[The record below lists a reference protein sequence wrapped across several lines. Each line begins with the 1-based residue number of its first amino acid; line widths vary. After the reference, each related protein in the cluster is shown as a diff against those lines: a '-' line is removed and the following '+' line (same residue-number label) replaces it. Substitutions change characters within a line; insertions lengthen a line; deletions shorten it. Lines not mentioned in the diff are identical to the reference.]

1 MVVAETLAGI
11 ALAKSAVSGVKSMIN
26 TCKDINEISHHLDD
40 LFKGHEQIS
49 KKTAQQKKGNKEWNI
64 YLTEKLHDKEEE
76 EGTSISDVTAEIIE
90 QKQIEEQIQSMAK
103 MLNKRF
109 GANTWDEILELR
121 KKRVEEAKERK
132 KKRIQEIKTQ
142 AKESRIF
149 WRKVLIESSKVVGI
163 IFLIFGMYW
172 GIASNSKVKLPWF
185 W

>member
-1 MVVAETLAGI
+1 MVAEILAGI

-26 TCKDINEISHHLDD
+26 TAKDINEISHHLDD
-40 LFKGHEQIS
+40 LFKGHEQVA
-49 KKTAQQKKGNKEWNI
+49 KKTAKQKKGNKEWNI

-109 GANTWDEILELR
+109 GAGTWSEILELR
-121 KKRVEEAKERK
+121 KKRVEEAEERK
-132 KKRIQEIKTQ
+132 KRQIKNAKI
-142 AKESRIF
+142 AKEKSDKF
-149 WRKVLIESSKVVGI
+149 WGKVLVESSKAIGI
-163 IFLIFGMYW
+163 LFLILAMY
-172 GIASNSKVKLPWF
+172 GFIATHSKAPLPWF

>member
-109 GANTWDEILELR
+109 GANTWTEILELR
-121 KKRVEEAKERK
+121 KKRVEEAKEARK
-132 KKRIQEIKTQ
+132 KAIAEAKRKAI
-142 AKESRIF
+142 ESDLF
-149 WRKVLIESSKVVGI
+149 WGKVLAEGGKIIGI
-163 IFLIFGMYW
+163 IVGVIVMYW
-172 GIASNSKVKLPWF
+172 TIAVNSKAKLPWF